1 MNLNVDGLLGE
12 VVELR
17 AATGAP
23 LPPGIGDGF
32 QVRLVALHAEGG
44 TVEREGREW
53 CVTRNQIRHR
63 CARSAGALTPVSA
76 GRCVR

>member
-1 MNLNVDGLLGE
+1 MDCLLGE

-17 AATGAP
+17 SEKGAP

-32 QVRLVALHAEGG
+32 QVRLVALHVEGG

-53 CVTRNQIRHR
+53 RVTRNQIRHR
-63 CARSAGALTPVSA
+63 CLRPASAPTPGGT
-76 GRCVR
+76 GRCTR